1 MKRGNPSSSSS
12 SDRDEE
18 LTNRLFSSFPYLE
31 SLIVKVSHNPFPE
44 INLNVSLPKLKYFEF
59 DSRVYYDSSGEVKL
73 HAPSLSSFIFR
84 SYMSTNFTLTNLSSL
99 ATADIKMRCM
109 RIRSQVPEICARA
122 LGLLRGIHN
131 VEVLTLNHNFLE
143 VVFDPDDIGDNWDAG
158 LSLPSRMCHLKI
170 ADIKGLRGNAIEL
183 KFLELLLKHATVLE
197 KVVLTSYS
205 TEQDLEREKRMTR
218 FSEML
223 LTFPTTSKKI
233 IILLKF

>member
-1 MKRGNPSSSSS
+1 MSLPLLKSLILILRDISFQ
-12 SDRDEE
+12 DEE

-143 VVFDPDDIGDNWDAG
+143 AFGGAPDILQTQPTEHFNIQ
-158 LSLPSRMCHLKI
+158 HLKLQTYLSRNC
-170 ADIKGLRGNAIEL
+170 LRSIFFILNNSPNAESISCRY
-183 KFLELLLKHATVLE
+183 H
-197 KVVLTSYS
+197 
-205 TEQDLEREKRMTR
+205 R
-218 FSEML
+218 
-223 LTFPTTSKKI
+223 
-233 IILLKF
+233 